1 MGLNFLHPLA
11 ISVYALIIVGFLSM
25 LSTKAGTAE
34 YYPER
39 SIQYTM
45 DQARHIY
52 TGKKSQNPVLQLNR
66 YASALAFIASARTLA
81 PNASTILKHT
91 RIDPTELDAA
101 IQKAARPLLKRAA
114 ISNDEFR
121 ATFS

>member
-1 MGLNFLHPLA
+1 MALNFLHPLA
-11 ISVYALIIVGFLSM
+11 ITVYALIIVGFLCM
-25 LSTKAGTAE
+25 ISTKAGVAE
-34 YYPER
+34 FYPER
-39 SIQYTM
+39 SIQYAM

-66 YASALAFIASARTLA
+66 YSSALAFIASARTLA
-81 PNASTILKHT
+81 PDTTTILKQT
-91 RIDPTELDAA
+91 RINPTELDAA
-101 IQKAARPLLKRAA
+101 IHKAAKPLLKRAA